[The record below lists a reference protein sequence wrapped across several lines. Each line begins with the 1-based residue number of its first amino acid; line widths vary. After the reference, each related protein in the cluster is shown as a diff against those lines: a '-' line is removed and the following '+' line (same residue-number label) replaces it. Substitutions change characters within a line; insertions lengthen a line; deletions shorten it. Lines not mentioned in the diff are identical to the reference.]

1 MNERIN
7 QRHMGGKELVHSKIQ
22 QYIHHCEERMDGFV
36 PSTVQVNLIEMVS
49 FYCVDLLRSASFS
62 CFHI

>member
-1 MNERIN
+1 
-7 QRHMGGKELVHSKIQ
+7 MGGKELVHSKIQ
-22 QYIHHCEERMDGFV
+22 QYIHHCEERIDGFV